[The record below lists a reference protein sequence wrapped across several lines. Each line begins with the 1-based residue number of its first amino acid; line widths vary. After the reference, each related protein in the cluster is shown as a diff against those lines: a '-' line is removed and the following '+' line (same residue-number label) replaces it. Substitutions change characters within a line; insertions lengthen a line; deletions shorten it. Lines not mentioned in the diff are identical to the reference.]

1 MSDRQYLG
9 SLRDSAADA
18 RRTLEASI
26 SRVDGEWSDGA
37 RRRFET
43 DHLAAIRSDARH
55 LTVEMDAIAHM
66 VEEVIGQLAQRP

>member
-1 MSDRQYLG
+1 MSDRQHLG

-18 RRTLEASI
+18 RRTLDASI
-26 SRVDGEWSDGA
+26 SRVDGEWNDDA
-37 RRRFET
+37 RRRFEA

-55 LTVEMDAIAHM
+55 LAVEVDEIAHL